1 MKQTVRFG
9 RISGVEVGAN
19 WSLIVLVLLVAYGL
33 ATAVLPELAP
43 GHQAGVYWVIGIVA
57 GLLIAGSLLLH
68 ELAHSVVALRAG
80 IPVQRITLW
89 MLGGVSVLGGEP
101 ASPRTA
107 FWVSAS
113 GPLTSLGLGLG
124 SGVLALLL
132 NIAGAPQ
139 LLAATLVWLGV
150 MNVFLAVFNLLP
162 GLPLDGG
169 RILRAAL
176 WWRTGDPNQAA
187 LSAGRA
193 GRVIGVVIAAIGL
206 AEWVTGRY
214 TGLWLVMIGYLIV
227 TSVAAE
233 SRTARLRIALDST
246 PVAAAMSVPPLTA
259 YAAMPI
265 DRFAAD
271 VMTRAHDARDVVFA
285 VVDLDARPTGTVS
298 LRRLARVPVDQRAGL
313 TVGAVQRPLK
323 DVPVGHPED
332 QLADLVVQMGSGSD
346 ELALVV
352 ERDGRLVG
360 VVHGYDVTRLVQ
372 LAALRPSGQP
382 TTSA

>member
-9 RISGVEVGAN
+9 RISGVEIGAN

-33 ATAVLPELAP
+33 ASSVLPELAP
-43 GHQAGVYWVIGIVA
+43 GHPVALYWVIGILS

-68 ELAHSVVALRAG
+68 ELAHSVVALRSG

-101 ASPRTA
+101 ATPRTA

-124 SGVLALLL
+124 SGILALLL

-139 LLAATLVWLGV
+139 LVAATLVWLAV

-176 WWRTGDPNQAA
+176 WWRSGDANRAA

-193 GRVIGVVIAAIGL
+193 GRVIGVAIAAVGL
-206 AEWVTGRY
+206 VEWVTGRY

-227 TSVAAE
+227 TSVTAE
-233 SRTARLRIALDST
+233 SRTARLRIALGST
-246 PVAAAMSVPPLTA
+246 TVAAAMSAPPMTA
-259 YAAMPI
+259 YVAMPI
-265 DRFAAD
+265 VRFVAD
-271 VMTRAHDARDVVFA
+271 VLPRTRDVVFP

-298 LRRLARVPVDQRAGL
+298 LRRLGRVPAVQRYGL
-313 TVGAVQRPLK
+313 PIGAVQRSLS
-323 DVPVGHPED
+323 DVPVGHPD
-332 QLADLVVQMGSGSD
+332 DLLGDLVIKMAAGPD
-346 ELALVV
+346 ELALVL
-352 ERDGRLVG
+352 EHDGRLVG
-360 VVHGYDVTRLVQ
+360 VVHGYDVARLVQ
-372 LAALRPSGQP
+372 LAALRPSGQQ

>member
-43 GHQAGVYWVIGIVA
+43 GHQAGVYWAIGILA

-113 GPLTSLGLGLG
+113 GPLMSLGLGLG

-139 LLAATLVWLGV
+139 LVAATLVWLAV

-176 WWRTGDPNQAA
+176 WWRTGDPNRAA

-193 GRVIGVVIAAIGL
+193 GRVIGVVIAGIGL

-227 TSVAAE
+227 TSVTAE
-233 SRTARLRIALDST
+233 SRTARLRIALGPT
-246 PVAAAMSVPPLTA
+246 PVAAAMSVPPVTA

-265 DRFAAD
+265 DRFVAD
-271 VMTRAHDARDVVFA
+271 AMTRTRDVVFA

-298 LRRLARVPVDQRAGL
+298 LRRLARVPVHQRAGL
-313 TVGAVQRPLK
+313 TIRAAQRPLN
-323 DVPVGHPED
+323 DVPVGHAD
-332 QLADLVVQMGSGSD
+332 DLLGDLVIQMPSGPD

-352 ERDGRLVG
+352 GGDGRLAG

-372 LAALRPSGQP
+372 LAALRPSDQE